1 MWLPLALGSAIF
13 AGLVSVLG
21 KRGLA
26 GVSANLGTAIR
37 SLVALIMAWLI
48 VAVSG
53 SISSLQTLSLQALLF
68 LLLSG
73 VATGASWL
81 LYFRAL
87 QLGRVAQVVSVDRT
101 SLLVTGLIAMV
112 FFGESNNLVLKI
124 CGLTA
129 VLIGTLVLIVPDRK
143 TKSGFAWFLPA
154 FGSMF
159 FAVATT
165 ILAKFGLAAVD
176 STLATAIRT
185 IVVVIF
191 AFGILW
197 HRGEIDSV
205 KKLSR
210 TNLWFLLLSGLATG
224 ASWLCFFGALKLG
237 QVSQVLPVDKLSI
250 LFAAAFAYLFLG
262 EKIRLREGIGLTLA
276 VFGTLLLIW

>member
-1 MWLPLALGSAIF
+1 MWLALALGSAIF

-21 KRGLA
+21 KRGLV

-37 SLVALIMAWLI
+37 SLVALVMAWLL

-53 SISSLQTLSLQALLF
+53 SISSLQTLSLQDLLF

-87 QLGRVAQVVSVDRT
+87 QRGTVTQVVSVDRT
-101 SLLVTGLIAMV
+101 SLLVTGLLAIL

-124 CGLTA
+124 CGLTT
-129 VLIGTLVLIVPDRK
+129 VLLGTLVLIAPDRK
-143 TKSGFAWFLPA
+143 TKSGFGWFLPA
-154 FGSMF
+154 LGSML

-165 ILAKFGLAAVD
+165 ILAKVGLATVD

-197 HRGEIDSV
+197 YRGEFALV
-205 KKLSR
+205 KQLSG

-224 ASWLCFFGALKLG
+224 GSWLCFFGALKLG

-262 EKIRLREGIGLTLA
+262 EKLRLREVIGLTLA
-276 VFGTLLLIW
+276 VVGTLLLIW